1 MRTGTVLFLILIS
14 LFWSSCRKNQKEK
27 LSQLLAENIFDNDQL
42 SSAIASE
49 WKKTER
55 YAFSDTLND
64 WYFQRNFE
72 SVWVIHLADSA
83 YAASLLHFFED
94 LKYEGLLPE
103 RYNYEELKALL
114 PRINRFIASD
124 SLYTYLA
131 QAECLLSSGMMLA
144 QKDHYSGMTNPVQLF
159 GSSYGLPLKPELP
172 PNCFDILHPRLYRE
186 AYQKSR
192 PQEADYDSL
201 CEYLKYLH
209 DEGIHEP
216 VESVFDFTSAGRIE
230 PGDSILFMPRI
241 ARRLYEMKYM
251 KARDT
256 ALASPYFYNHA
267 MLSYIKQFQYDRG
280 LQNDGIIGA
289 NTLIYLNFTRVKLQM
304 EAMAN
309 LERIRWLHIDTSV
322 HLYLRVNLPEFRL
335 FMHYPDSVHSM
346 KVCIGKQ
353 NSTDYDKRYAHYL
366 KTKKWQD
373 KPRNFETPQIYSRI
387 SHLVL
392 NPTWTVPNS
401 IVAREMYPHMI
412 KDPYYLK
419 KNNYIVL
426 YKDKVYPNPENIRW
440 YKYKANAL
448 PFKFVQESGDDNALG
463 KIKFIFPNPYN
474 IYLHDTPLKSKFNQN
489 ERSVSHGCVRV
500 QDPLSL
506 ALFTSIQMDQYDF
519 DDMRILMGYLPLDSA
534 RAANYDPLDSNARIK
549 PATQTVSIFLH
560 RRIPIY
566 FDYRTMYWDEKGT
579 FWWRND
585 VYRKNHVI
593 IEAILRSGF
602 KDNRIG

>member
-1 MRTGTVLFLILIS
+1 
-14 LFWSSCRKNQKEK
+14 
-27 LSQLLAENIFDNDQL
+27 
-42 SSAIASE
+42 
-49 WKKTER
+49 
-55 YAFSDTLND
+55 
-64 WYFQRNFE
+64 
-72 SVWVIHLADSA
+72 
-83 YAASLLHFFED
+83 
-94 LKYEGLLPE
+94 
-103 RYNYEELKALL
+103 
-114 PRINRFIASD
+114 
-124 SLYTYLA
+124 
-131 QAECLLSSGMMLA
+131 MMLA

-186 AYQKSR
+186 AFQKSR
-192 PQEADYDSL
+192 PPEADYDSL
-201 CEYLKYLH
+201 CQYLKYLH
-209 DEGIHEP
+209 DEGIDEP
-216 VESVFDFTSAGRIE
+216 IESVFDFTTAGRIE
-230 PGDSILFMPRI
+230 PGDSTPFMPRI
-241 ARRLYEMKYM
+241 AKRLYEMKYM

-267 MLSYIKQFQYDRG
+267 MLSYIKQFQFDRG

-289 NTLIYLNFTRVKLQM
+289 NTFIHLNFTRVKLQM

-322 HLYLRVNLPEFRL
+322 HMYLRVNLPEFRL

-500 QDPLSL
+500 QDPLNL

-519 DDMRILMGYLPLDSA
+519 DDMRILMGYLPLDST

-593 IEAILRSGF
+593 VNAILRSGF
-602 KDNRIG
+602 KNT